1 MACHQLRFYIV
12 GSTKCPREG
21 QRHTDSDRQT
31 DRKRACV
38 QVHNRLAGQSQR
50 KTWCWSE
57 SEEDVVLVRVWGRR
71 GAGQSLRKTWCWW
84 GRRDAG
90 QSQRKTWCWSESEED
105 VVLVR
110 VRGRR
115 GAGEEDVMLV
125 RARTRHDRQRNCR
138 LVTTPAPPPPPPF
151 SPPLPMSNPGDV
163 LSPASPPSLPPHL
176 SPCLCAA
183 RVTIHARPM
192 LHLPEEAGGVVNRG
206 PRPADDDIWLCVR
219 RPTFPWPLRHRAGR
233 RGIVR
238 SLQAMRFHPAFNF
251 RVFLCPSA

>member
-1 MACHQLRFYIV
+1 MACHQLRFDIV

-21 QRHTDSDRQT
+21 QRHTDSDSQT

-57 SEEDVVLVRVWGRR
+57 SEEDVVLVRVRGRR
-71 GAGQSLRKTWCWW
+71 GAGQSQRKTWCWW

-90 QSQRKTWCWSESEED
+90 QSQNATWQAAE
-105 VVLVR
+105 LP
-110 VRGRR
+110 
-115 GAGEEDVMLV
+115 
-125 RARTRHDRQRNCR
+125 TRHDAC
-138 LVTTPAPPPPPPF
+138 PPPPPPL